1 MREITIDCLWIRD
14 RAGFHETI
22 AKALE
27 FPEWYGG
34 NLDALHDC
42 LTDIH
47 EETRVRLLNWEALE
61 ANLGNMSGGAKK
73 VILHAASANPRLSV
87 TFI

>member
-14 RAGFHETI
+14 RVGFHETI

-47 EETRVRLLNWEALE
+47 EEIRVRFQNWETME
-61 ANLGNMSGGAKK
+61 AKMTGFSAGAKK
-73 VILHAASANPRLSV
+73 AILHAAFANPNVTV
-87 TFI
+87 TFL